1 MSVIVA
7 NKKNNRVYEKQL
19 PAAVESKKQLVDMT
33 RMCLRFHLLPGL
45 FLLFLVCF
53 LAKIYLTLT
62 YLFLFSCSISHVPR
76 KEFVSVLL
84 VGFNCQGNSH
94 QNSEIFYGK

>member
-1 MSVIVA
+1 MHPKNNRKTMSVIVA

-45 FLLFLVCF
+45 FVIISRLF
-53 LAKIYLTLT
+53 
-62 YLFLFSCSISHVPR
+62 FS
-76 KEFVSVLL
+76 
-84 VGFNCQGNSH
+84 
-94 QNSEIFYGK
+94 